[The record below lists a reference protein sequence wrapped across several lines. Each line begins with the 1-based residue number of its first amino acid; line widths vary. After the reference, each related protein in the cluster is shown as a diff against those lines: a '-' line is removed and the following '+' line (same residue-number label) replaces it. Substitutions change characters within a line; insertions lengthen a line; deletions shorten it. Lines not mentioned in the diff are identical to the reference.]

1 MNGEKKIHYIQ
12 IGKQKRRT
20 RQSEIDPTAKLYLQN
35 YSTKVL
41 CFLPADKSRVS
52 LNL

>member
-20 RQSEIDPTAKLYLQN
+20 RQSEIEFRCGVYLQN

-41 CFLPADKSRVS
+41 CFLPADKSKVS